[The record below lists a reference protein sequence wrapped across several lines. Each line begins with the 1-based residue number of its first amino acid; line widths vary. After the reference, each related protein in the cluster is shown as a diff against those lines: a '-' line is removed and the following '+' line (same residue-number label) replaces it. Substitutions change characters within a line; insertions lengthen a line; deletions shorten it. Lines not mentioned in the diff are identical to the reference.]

1 MLGFNRRLDRI
12 QGRRTVFVVGNPII
26 KTLCATVGFSDVTS
40 ANIVGYSNKDLRG
53 NGQLA
58 SAVFENVGVA
68 KTIKVSELK
77 ITGYEEAYAGS
88 GFDCML
94 TFTRMDEFGR
104 TMEDPELHGAD
115 ACMFYFS
122 ATWDGE
128 NNKWNDPVWY
138 DLDGNE
144 VNAEND
150 FTFDFGEGFWLN
162 APESIDGEVL
172 KLVSSGQVVA
182 EDYSYPLRGNG
193 NVVANPAPIDV
204 AVFDMG
210 VSGYEEAYAGS
221 GFDCMLTFT
230 RMDEFGRTM
239 EDPELHGADACMF
252 YFSATWDGEN
262 GKWNDPVW
270 YDLDGNEVTD
280 RTAKLLS
287 GEGVWCNAPE
297 SIAGE
302 TLTLDFPSP
311 LNTKVVDED

>member
-128 NNKWNDPVWY
+128 N
-138 DLDGNE
+138 
-144 VNAEND
+144 
-150 FTFDFGEGFWLN
+150 
-162 APESIDGEVL
+162 
-172 KLVSSGQVVA
+172 
-182 EDYSYPLRGNG
+182 
-193 NVVANPAPIDV
+193 
-204 AVFDMG
+204 
-210 VSGYEEAYAGS
+210 
-221 GFDCMLTFT
+221 
-230 RMDEFGRTM
+230 
-239 EDPELHGADACMF
+239 
-252 YFSATWDGEN
+252 